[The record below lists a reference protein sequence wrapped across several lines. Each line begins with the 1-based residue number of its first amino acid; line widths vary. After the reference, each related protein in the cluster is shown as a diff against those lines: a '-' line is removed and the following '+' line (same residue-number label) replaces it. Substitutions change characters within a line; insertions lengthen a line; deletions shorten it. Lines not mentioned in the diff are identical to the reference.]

1 MKARE
6 MAERVGLKPR
16 LMYTIAETA
25 QYTGINYH
33 ILLDEAGAG
42 RLRCMLP
49 VGKKRGRHVSPEDVD
64 AWTAANTKRV
74 ASR

>member
-6 MAERVGLKPR
+6 MAERAGLKPR

-49 VGKKRGRHVSPEDVD
+49 VGKKRGRYVSPEDVD
-64 AWTAANTKRV
+64 AWIAAN
-74 ASR
+74 SR